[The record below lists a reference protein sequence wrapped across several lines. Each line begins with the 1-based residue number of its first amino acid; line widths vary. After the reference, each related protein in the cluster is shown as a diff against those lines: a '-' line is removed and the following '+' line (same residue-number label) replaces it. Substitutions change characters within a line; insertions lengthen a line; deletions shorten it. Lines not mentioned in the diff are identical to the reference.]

1 MRITD
6 MELTSPRR
14 LTGHKY
20 AFLSALLL
28 VGAHQPMLQPF
39 ELGLT
44 LGPAD
49 VTSGRWDHFSSTLS
63 KARIT
68 RENLFRRSC
77 GILIFVTRYIDR
89 NGFAAKPFLLHRLA
103 N

>member
-1 MRITD
+1 
-6 MELTSPRR
+6 
-14 LTGHKY
+14 
-20 AFLSALLL
+20 
-28 VGAHQPMLQPF
+28 MLQPF